1 MSRVERR
8 PTSLLER
15 LGELEIPIDETRA
28 PVQGYLYFQVS
39 AKQKKKHIRLM
50 YDGPAGEFTMRFD

>member
-1 MSRVERR
+1 M
-8 PTSLLER
+8 
-15 LGELEIPIDETRA
+15 ELELPIQETRA
-28 PVQGYLYFQVS
+28 AVRGYLYFQVS